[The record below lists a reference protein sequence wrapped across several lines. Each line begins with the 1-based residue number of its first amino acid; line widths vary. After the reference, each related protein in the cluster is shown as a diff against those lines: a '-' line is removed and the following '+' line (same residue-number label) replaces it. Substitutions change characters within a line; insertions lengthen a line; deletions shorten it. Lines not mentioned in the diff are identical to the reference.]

1 MKNLK
6 ATFLLLSITFFP
18 SCSGE
23 KTNTD
28 TVVNKPVKLETNGPK
43 ANSVSINNIIATN
56 EPESKIKEKTS
67 QHNASSN
74 EGCLEILLESVKQNP
89 GELKHLFALA
99 VTLHSQELN
108 FSFDGINKQDAR
120 FVKTITRGLD
130 YFQNDPNMFSK
141 QQSKAAWEI
150 FNSAFLAYNPLKI
163 MSFKLCKSVTSKEKY
178 DEIKDYSFGKGRYI
192 QAVAFLPIK
201 GLKTKILPSGKFKTS
216 VNVTFTLTSPNGQT
230 TKIKES
236 ESLSEISDKYNYES
250 FIASLITLPP
260 DLKKGKY
267 LLKAT
272 IEDVIGLDQLIS
284 STEFI
289 IKDQPT
295 AAE

>member
-1 MKNLK
+1 MKKLK
-6 ATFLLLSITFFP
+6 ATFLLLGITFFA

-28 TVVNKPVKLETNGPK
+28 TVVNKPVKLKRNAPK
-43 ANSVSINNIIATN
+43 INSVRENNKITTS

-67 QHNASSN
+67 QHNASSS
-74 EGCLEILLESVKQNP
+74 EGCLEILVESVKQNP

-108 FSFDGINKQDAR
+108 FSFDILNKKDTR
-120 FVKTITRGLD
+120 FVNTIIKSLD
-130 YFQNDPNMFSK
+130 YFQNDPIMFSK
-141 QQSKAAWEI
+141 KQSKVSWEI
-150 FNSAFLAYNPLKI
+150 FNSAFLSYNPLKI
-163 MSFKLCKSVTSKEKY
+163 TSFKLCKSVTSKEIY
-178 DEIKDYSFGKGRYI
+178 DEINDYSFGKGRYI

-201 GLKTKILPSGKFKTS
+201 GLKPKIIPSGKFETS
-216 VNVTFTLTSPNGQT
+216 VKVTFTLTNPNGQT

-250 FIASLITLPP
+250 FIASLIELPP

-272 IEDVIGLDQLIS
+272 IEDLIGLDQLTS